1 MADRPVTVTIYH
13 DGQDEKVVE
22 IVKALAHAGFEVK
35 QVRARG
41 LDEPVLVGE
50 FGSVRGFNEI
60 RIVVNQLR
68 AIFSRSKRRGV

>member
-1 MADRPVTVTIYH
+1 MADGPVTITIYYG
-13 DGQDEKVVE
+13 DQDEKVVE
-22 IVKALAHAGFEVK
+22 IIKALAHAGFEVK

-50 FGSVRGFNEI
+50 FGHVRGFNEI

-68 AIFSRSKRRGV
+68 AIFSRSKRGGM